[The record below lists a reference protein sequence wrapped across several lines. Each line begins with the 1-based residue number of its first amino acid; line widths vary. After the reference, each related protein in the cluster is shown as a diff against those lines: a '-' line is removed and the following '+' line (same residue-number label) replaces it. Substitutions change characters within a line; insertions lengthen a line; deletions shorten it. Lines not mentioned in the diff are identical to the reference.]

1 MNDDLIREERERL
14 RIRKEKDL
22 HNGLVDRTRRE
33 SAEENWD
40 LAESVFTP
48 EELAEVSLPIR
59 RARSYLM
66 IDTAVFWLSILFL
79 MGIQPSDPV
88 AADPE
93 VLSLLFISLIFV
105 SFFAWFVLF
114 FQGRSLRQDFTRE
127 FALRLERKKRSGN
140 RTPDPARE
148 TIGFR
153 RDPGAPKEDAP

>member
-1 MNDDLIREERERL
+1 MYDDMIREERKRL

-22 HNGLVDRTRRE
+22 QNGLVDRLRRE
-33 SAEENWD
+33 PVEENWD
-40 LAESVFTP
+40 LAESVFTKD
-48 EELAEVSLPIR
+48 ELAEVFLPIR
-59 RARSYLM
+59 RAKSYLM

-79 MGIQPSDPV
+79 MGIQPSDPL

-105 SFFAWFVLF
+105 SFFGWFVLF

-127 FALRLERKKRSGN
+127 FARRLERKKRTGN
-140 RTPDPARE
+140 RIPDRE

-153 RDPGAPKEDAP
+153 RDPGASKEDAP